1 MRKLV
6 TCRSLL
12 GVLAVGAMLFASFP
26 AAAAAA
32 NWGYRPQN
40 VTATELPDGIEVN
53 WSPPTDNAA
62 AVTGYRVIRK
72 LQGVE
77 TKFTRVA
84 EVTDTTWVDTEA
96 TEAGQEYR
104 YRVKAVRGLHA
115 GKPSRKATVTRDA
128 QTTQTT
134 LAMTRS
140 HVDDSIL
147 NYAGQWTIARIGQRT
162 KTFSGV
168 RLRSFLGYVIEVY
181 ETGPEWIV
189 GSLRWSAKIKDD
201 NGDTVKSF
209 SNTNGPGLSL
219 IENFAFLGS
228 GPVEGVYDVEVE
240 LENGPFIKSAVD
252 GWYDRLEI
260 EAEMRIYTYSD
271 PVDDCVGEL
280 RTNCLIETS
289 DPVEGSFH
297 SDYDRDWYRVRLIDG
312 RVYEVRMAPDETK
325 DAAAAAWII
334 GIYNSDG
341 DFLSN
346 DGSIVEGPQTTNLAY
361 HTAAGGVATH
371 DGVARTTIQPL
382 STGGCPDNAC
392 SYYVVV
398 GSYGSAGNRAGHYTL
413 SVARTSTGDLADDDY
428 VPGFTN
434 GGSYLEGRGLG
445 TFGFHGAL
453 AVNSIGYGSIE
464 HHEDR
469 DWFHVGL
476 LEAGVRYRAVMRGTT
491 LHNAQIGGV
500 YNEDGERVVGP
511 PIDDFD
517 VMLSFDSRLDFTVPT
532 DGSYYIEAAASNC
545 KADTEELDPVTG
557 DLVCGKKNPVSF
569 NNIGQYSMLLRTL
582 S

>member
-26 AAAAAA
+26 AAAAA

-53 WSPPTDNAA
+53 WSPPTDNAT

-104 YRVKAVRGLHA
+104 YKVKAVRGLHV
-115 GKPSRKATVTRDA
+115 GKSSRKATVTRDV
-128 QTTQTT
+128 QTTQT
-134 LAMTRS
+134 MTRS
-140 HVDDSIL
+140 HVDDSIV
-147 NYAGQWTIARIGQRT
+147 NYAGQWTIARSGQRT
-162 KTFSGV
+162 KTFTGV
-168 RLRSFLGYVIEVY
+168 HLRSFLGYVIEVY

-189 GSLRWSAKIKDD
+189 GSLTWSAKIKDD
-201 NGDTVKSF
+201 NGDTVKTF

-219 IENFAFLGS
+219 VDDFAIIENSA
-228 GPVEGVYDVEVE
+228 PVEGVYDIEVR
-240 LENGPFIKSAVD
+240 LETGPFIKSQTE

-260 EAEMRIYTYSD
+260 EAEVRIYTFSD

-280 RTNCLIETS
+280 NTNCVIENS
-289 DPVEGSFH
+289 LPVEGSFH
-297 SDYDRDWYRVRLIDG
+297 SDYDTDWYRVRLTG
-312 RVYEVRMAPDETK
+312 GTVYEVLMAPDETK
-325 DAAAAAWII
+325 DAAAAAWIN
-334 GIYNSDG
+334 GIYNSDR
-341 DFLSN
+341 DFLTR
-346 DGSIVEGPQTTNLAY
+346 DGSIVAGPQVTNLAY

-371 DGVARTTIQPL
+371 DGVARTTIQPQRN
-382 STGGCPDNAC
+382 GGCPDDAC
-392 SYYVVV
+392 YYYIVV

-413 SVARTSTGDLADDDY
+413 SAARTGSGELDGDDY
-428 VPGFTN
+428 VPGFTF
-434 GGSYLEGRGLG
+434 GGSYLEGGGSGSSWGLY
-445 TFGFHGAL
+445 GAI
-453 AVNSIGYGSIE
+453 APWTIRYGSIE
-464 HHEDR
+464 HHKDR
-469 DWFHVGL
+469 DWFRAGQL
-476 LEAGVRYRAVMRGTT
+476 DAGVQYRAVMRGTT
-491 LHNAQIGGV
+491 LHDAQIGGV
-500 YNEDGERVVGP
+500 YNEAGERIVGP

-532 DGSYYIEAAASNC
+532 TAFYFIEATASNC
-545 KADTEELDPVTG
+545 KVDTETLDPVTG
-557 DLVCGKKNPVSF
+557 DLVCGKKNRASV
-569 NNIGQYSMLLRTL
+569 NNIGQYSVFLRTL

>member
-104 YRVKAVRGLHA
+104 YKVKAVRGSHA
-115 GKPSRKATVTRDA
+115 GKSSRKATVTRDV
-128 QTTQTT
+128 QTTQT
-134 LAMTRS
+134 MTRS
-140 HVDDSIL
+140 HVDDSIV
-147 NYAGQWTIARIGQRT
+147 NYAGQWTIARNGQRT
-162 KTFSGV
+162 KTFTGV
-168 RLRSFLGYVIEVY
+168 HLRSFIGYVIEVY
-181 ETGPEWIV
+181 ETGPEWIM
-189 GSLRWSAKIKDD
+189 GSLTWSAKIKDD
-201 NGDTVKSF
+201 NGVTVKTF

-219 IENFAFLGS
+219 ISDVFAFLGS
-228 GPVEGVYDVEVE
+228 GPVESVYDVEVE
-240 LENGPFIKSAVD
+240 FVKGHFESSATM
-252 GWYDRLEI
+252 GWPDRLEI
-260 EAEMRIYTYSD
+260 EAEMRIYTYSN
-271 PVDDCVGEL
+271 PIDDCAGEL
-280 RTNCLIETS
+280 NTNCTINNS
-289 DPVEGSFH
+289 QPVEGSFH
-297 SDYDRDWYRVRLIDG
+297 SDYDTDWYRVRLTG
-312 RVYEVRMAPDETK
+312 GTVYEVLMAPDETK
-325 DAAAAAWII
+325 DAAAAAWIN
-334 GIYNSDG
+334 GIYNSDR
-341 DFLSN
+341 DFLTR
-346 DGSIVEGPQTTNLAY
+346 DGSIVAGPQVTNLAY

-371 DGVARTTIQPL
+371 DGVARTTIRPL
-382 STGGCPDNAC
+382 STGECPDDAC
-392 SYYVVV
+392 YYYIVV

-413 SVARTSTGDLADDDY
+413 SAARIGSGELDGDDY
-428 VPGFTN
+428 VPGFTI
-434 GGSYLEGRGLG
+434 GGSYLEGGGSGSSWGLYG
-445 TFGFHGAL
+445 
-453 AVNSIGYGSIE
+453 SIAPWTIRYGSIE
-464 HHEDR
+464 HHKDR
-469 DWFHVGL
+469 DWFRAGHL
-476 LEAGVRYRAVMRGTT
+476 DAGVQYRAVMRGTT
-491 LHNAQIGGV
+491 LHDAQIGGV
-500 YNEDGERVVGP
+500 YNEAAERIVGP

-532 DGSYYIEAAASNC
+532 TGFYFIEATASNC
-545 KADTEELDPVTG
+545 KVDTEELDPVTG
-557 DLVCGKKNPVSF
+557 DLVCGKKNKASV
-569 NNIGQYSMLLRTL
+569 NNIGQYSLFLRTL